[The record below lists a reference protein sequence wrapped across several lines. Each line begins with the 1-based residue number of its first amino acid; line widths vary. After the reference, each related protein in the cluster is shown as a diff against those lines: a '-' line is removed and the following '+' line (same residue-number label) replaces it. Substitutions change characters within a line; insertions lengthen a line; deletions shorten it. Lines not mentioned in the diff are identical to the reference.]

1 MRFGF
6 RVRVVR
12 TRVPRRSGALSRR
25 ARVLGTALAAA
36 GLMVGVSAPATAD
49 SPTGTFTATLQV
61 VGYSLTVSP
70 ATGDFGQCRF
80 GSSTPTALGF
90 PRGQCHAPII
100 NFAWDHITITNTGAP
115 GHVYVQAGDAVPA
128 DAGKHWT
135 TCAPNNI
142 CFGQDQFGLDSLS
155 AGKTGVSLT
164 TASQCDTAF
173 SAGCAAASGASA
185 NEAFQLDGPSSST
198 DPSSTFTIS
207 VTYTA
212 GA

>member
-36 GLMVGVSAPATAD
+36 GLMVGLSAPATAD

-80 GSSTPTALGF
+80 GSSTSTALGF
-90 PRGQCHAPII
+90 PRVQCFPPII
-100 NFAWDHITITNTGAP
+100 NFPWNHITITTTGGP
-115 GHVYVQAGDAVPA
+115 GLSYVKAGNAVPA
-128 DAGKHWT
+128 DAGKPWP
-135 TCAPNNI
+135 TCAQNTAF
-142 CFGQDQFGLDSLS
+142 FGRDHS
-155 AGKTGVSLT
+155 AWTAQSEEKRAS
-164 TASQCDTAF
+164 ASQPPV
-173 SAGCAAASGASA
+173 
-185 NEAFQLDGPSSST
+185 N
-198 DPSSTFTIS
+198 
-207 VTYTA
+207 
-212 GA
+212 